1 MNPVTKPS
9 PTTAQNTGA
18 VTKLAVQKTGHPFA
32 LRTRRAAR
40 AMAAIVQH
48 RAMQT
53 DTLAAFLRTGRNHV
67 YELAAALADEG
78 MVRPLMKVGAGPSWI
93 VPTPAG
99 LGWYYG
105 RRVHDWQPS
114 PLWSVHARTVI
125 QTRIALG
132 ARDYDDWYSE
142 RDMHYDSGY
151 RGRYPYD
158 AQWNHPDARVAVK
171 VDTAA
176 YILTPSKLGETVARV
191 IGHART
197 DWCEGLL
204 WVCNG
209 ATPAATVRTT
219 LDQRAHHD
227 DAPAVAVVEFAD
239 LTNPDVPVLTPWGV
253 A

>member
-1 MNPVTKPS
+1 MTSVTKPQ
-9 PTTAQNTGA
+9 PTTAGKPRP
-18 VTKLAVQKTGHPFA
+18 VTQLAVQKTGHPFA
-32 LRTRRAAR
+32 LRTPRAAR

-53 DTLAAFLRTGRNHV
+53 DTLATFLGTGRNHV
-67 YELAAALADEG
+67 YELATALAAEG
-78 MVRPLMKVGAGPSWI
+78 MVRPLMKVGAGPRWI

-99 LGWYYG
+99 LGWYFG

-114 PLWSVHARTVI
+114 LLWSVHARAVI

-132 ARDYDDWYSE
+132 ARAYDDWRSE
-142 RDMHYDSGY
+142 RDLHYDSGY

-158 AQWNHPDARVAVK
+158 AQWDHPAATGAVK

-176 YILTPSKLGETVARV
+176 YLLTPSKLGEAVARV
-191 IGHART
+191 IGRART
-197 DWCEGLL
+197 DWCEGVL

-209 ATPAATVRTT
+209 APPAASVRTT

-227 DAPAVAVVEFAD
+227 DALAVAVVDFAE
-239 LTNPDVPVLTPWGV
+239 LINPDGPVLTPWGV